1 MRHDHRSGRSGPGFA
16 LIELLAALAIGALLA
31 SLGWPL
37 LARQRASAAV
47 AAATNRTLAA
57 LLVARQK
64 ALATGLAVTVCP
76 SPDTRRCG
84 FGGGQWMVF
93 ENLPGGLDAVREA
106 GENVLQQ
113 WQLPAGILADG
124 TRGYAAY
131 QPATRSASTLTFR
144 FCHQTH
150 PQLSRSVIVSQTGRP
165 RVTRPNAASNLPVR
179 RCEP

>member
-1 MRHDHRSGRSGPGFA
+1 MRHDHRRGRSGPGFT
-16 LIELLAALAIGALLA
+16 LVELLATLAIGALLA

-47 AAATNRTLAA
+47 VAATNRTLAA

-64 ALATGLAVTVCP
+64 ALATGHPVTVCP
-76 SPDTRRCG
+76 SADSRRCG

-106 GENVLQQ
+106 GESVLQQ

-131 QPATRSASTLTFR
+131 QPVTRSASTLTFR
-144 FCHQTH
+144 FCHRTH

-165 RVTRPNAASNLPVR
+165 RVTRPNPAGSLPVR
-179 RCEP
+179 SCEP